1 MIGSQPCL
9 LRQLSRTDG
18 ECPNFTC
25 HGVLHVLRVSVVKWF
40 SALLSPRRHGEHRE
54 CTGLCFDTHQP
65 ECYLDR
71 SVTSLQFIAAS
82 TLLSIEQ
89 LIPQLV
95 IYMVVLLLAISA
107 HEAAHAWMSYKF
119 GDDTARLLGRI
130 TLNPV
135 AHIDPIGTL
144 LIPIA
149 AFIFGSMGGPVARIP
164 LIGWGKP
171 TPVNP
176 LRWRNKD
183 LANVMVSAAGIMAN
197 LFLAICAFIII
208 KVLLM
213 TGTFSSIPE
222 SFQEPVTIFLQY
234 LLIMNVSLAVFN
246 LLPFPPMDGSKILE
260 TFLPASAQPVL
271 ALMERY

>member
-1 MIGSQPCL
+1 
-9 LRQLSRTDG
+9 
-18 ECPNFTC
+18 
-25 HGVLHVLRVSVVKWF
+25 
-40 SALLSPRRHGEHRE
+40 
-54 CTGLCFDTHQP
+54 
-65 ECYLDR
+65 
-71 SVTSLQFIAAS
+71 
-82 TLLSIEQ
+82 
-89 LIPQLV
+89 
-95 IYMVVLLLAISA
+95 MVVLLFAISA
-107 HEAAHAWMSYKF
+107 HEAAHAWMSNRF

-130 TLNPV
+130 TLNPA

-149 AFIFGSMGGPVARIP
+149 GFILGSMGGPVARIP

-197 LFLAICAFIII
+197 LFLAICAFTII

-213 TGTFSSIPE
+213 TGSFTSIPE
-222 SFQEPVTIFLQY
+222 SLQEPVTIFLQY

-246 LLPFPPMDGSKILE
+246 LLPFPPLDGSKILE
-260 TFLPASAQPVL
+260 TFLPASAQPIL
-271 ALMERY
+271 ELMERFGFIILMLLIYVGFFGAIMRPVMSLIDYLLYLGVR